1 MTTADGDQFLP
12 LSLLVLRL
20 RALVLALGESV
31 KPAWWK
37 TEFMNE
43 TGFRFLERL
52 YPRSSFRAA
61 IHAAGRVACDVHDR
75 SVGRTGVYHL
85 FRLPESLEAE
95 IHRIPP
101 ASDEEFVERLRSCLA
116 RPDDLIKMLQSLCGS
131 EGKQDTAPGAKRIG
145 TDSDLMMSGA
155 FEKTAAVY
163 HHSFSQGK
171 PTFPYFSSEKG
182 MDRGKE

>member
-1 MTTADGDQFLP
+1 MTTANANQVLP
-12 LSLLVLRL
+12 LSMLVLRL

-31 KPAWWK
+31 KPEWWK
-37 TEFMNE
+37 TKFMNE

-52 YPRSSFRAA
+52 YPRSAFRAA

-75 SVGRTGVYHL
+75 SVGRIGVYHL

-95 IHRIPP
+95 IHQIPP
-101 ASDEEFVERLRSCLA
+101 VSDGEFVERIRSRLGS
-116 RPDDLIKMLQSLCGS
+116 PDDLMKMLQSLCGS
-131 EGKQDTAPGAKRIG
+131 EGGKDIAPGAKWIG
-145 TDSDLMMSGA
+145 THSDLMMSRA

-163 HHSFSQGK
+163 YHSFSKEK

-182 MDRGKE
+182 VDIGKE